1 MRSATEC
8 AGQLFVNVLFA
19 HPEVGELDVAL
30 LGQHDVVELQ
40 VPVHNALA
48 VQEQESQAD
57 LCTIETRSLFRK
69 LAFLLIINIIL
80 CFDCFFFYPIE
91 VIKKV
96 FSTNKFHD
104 EYELIWSVE
113 CAK

>member
-19 HPEVGELDVAL
+19 HPEVGELDVTL
-30 LGQHDVVELQ
+30 LGPHDVVELQ

-57 LCTIETRSLFRK
+57 LRTIETRSIFRK
-69 LAFLLIINIIL
+69 LAYLLNMNI
-80 CFDCFFFYPIE
+80 
-91 VIKKV
+91 
-96 FSTNKFHD
+96 
-104 EYELIWSVE
+104 
-113 CAK
+113 